1 MKLISTLIMAVS
13 AVFLLG
19 TGCVSNGTGSIPAE
33 SIKIPAP
40 PPGSLKY
47 TIAVDRFKNEAGWEA
62 KTKIGD
68 GFATVMTHAL
78 HESGWFT
85 VLGDQISRQGALGEQ
100 NLTEAGRTAGGAKAP
115 RAGRLTPAQLLVR
128 GSITHVQDTGG
139 KSGGIGFMGISVG
152 GSGGKAEINIT
163 MYVIDTA
170 TGQIKASTKVVG
182 TSKSKGMAFTYTGGA
197 LGGLTGG
204 AGGTK
209 KDNMGKA
216 TEDAV
221 AKGILFLIKQLDSI
235 VWQGTVISV
244 HNDEI
249 LVNRGKSDGLFAGA
263 KFDVGERK
271 EVIDPDTGKV
281 LDVQLKKVGVVEVLR
296 LRDKIAYC
304 KLSEGAGPVKK
315 GMMFVPSGQ

>member
-1 MKLISTLIMAVS
+1 MAAT
-13 AVFLLG
+13 AVLLYG
-19 TGCVSNGTGSIPAE
+19 TGCASTGSANTSSVPVE
-33 SIKIPAP
+33 NIKIPAP

-47 TIAVDRFKNEAGWEA
+47 TISVDRFKNEAGWEA
-62 KTKIGD
+62 KTKVGD
-68 GFATVMTHAL
+68 GFATIMTHGL

-85 VLGDQISRQGALGEQ
+85 VLGDQISRRGALNEQ
-100 NLTEAGRTAGGAKAP
+100 NLNEKERTAGGLKAS

-128 GSITHVQDTGG
+128 GSITHAQDTGG
-139 KSGGIGFMGISVG
+139 KSGGIGFYGIHLG
-152 GSGGKAEINIT
+152 GSSGKAEINVT
-163 MYVIDTA
+163 MYVVDAA

-182 TSKSKGMAFTYTGGA
+182 TSKSKGMAFAYTGGA

-235 VWQGTVISV
+235 EWQGTVISV
-244 HNDEI
+244 NNDEI

-271 EVIDPDTGKV
+271 EIVDPDTGKV
-281 LDVQLKKVGVVEVLR
+281 LDVQLKKVGIVEVLR

-304 KLSEGAGPVKK
+304 KLAEGAGPVMK
-315 GMMFVPSGQ
+315 GMMFVPAGQ